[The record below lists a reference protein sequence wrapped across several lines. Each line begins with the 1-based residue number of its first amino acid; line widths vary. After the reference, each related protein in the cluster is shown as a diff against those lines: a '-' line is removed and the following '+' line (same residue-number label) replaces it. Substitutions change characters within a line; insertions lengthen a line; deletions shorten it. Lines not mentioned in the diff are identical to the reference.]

1 MRIAVYHNQPSG
13 GARRA
18 LHGFCKELALR
29 NELDIFTLSSSD
41 QHLIDDH
48 DVGRPVVV
56 LPYEP
61 RPQAKFG
68 LYLNDLQW
76 VRSLRELDRVNA
88 DAARQI
94 DDRGYDVVLV
104 DVCRYT
110 QAPYVLRYLQ
120 TAAAYYCHEPPRRF
134 YETSWRERGS
144 LYAWARAGRRFPF
157 RLALDRRMRREDSEL
172 VRCAGLVLT
181 NSTYNRLRL
190 GSIYGVS
197 ATVCPPGVEVP
208 PAGERREA
216 DYVLS
221 VGAIQAHKGFEFV
234 IESLG
239 AVSETLRPALHIVAN
254 EGNPRLARRLEAL
267 ARNCG
272 VALRIRMSISEPELE
287 REYQGALLFVYG
299 AHHEPLGLS
308 PLEAMAHRVPVV
320 AVNEGG
326 VGEGV
331 TDGSSGYLVCRSS
344 SAFAAA
350 VTALL
355 SAPLLRREMGA
366 AGRSVIEQNWS
377 WPTRARALEDALR
390 LLARPGS

>member
-18 LHGFCKELALR
+18 LYGFCKELALR

-41 QHLIDDH
+41 QRLIDDH

-56 LPYEP
+56 LPFAP
-61 RPQAKFG
+61 RRQAKFG

-88 DAARQI
+88 DAARRI
-94 DDRGYDVVLV
+94 DDGGYDVVLV

-120 TAAAYYCHEPPRRF
+120 TAAAYYCHEPLRRF

-144 LYAWARAGRRFPF
+144 LYAWARAVRRFPF
-157 RLALDRRMRREDSEL
+157 RLALDRRMRQEDREL
-172 VRCAGLVLT
+172 VRCAGQVLT
-181 NSTYNRLRL
+181 NSAYNRLRL

-197 ATVCPPGVEVP
+197 ATVCPPGVDVP
-208 PAGERREA
+208 PRSERREG

-221 VGAIQAHKGFEFV
+221 VGAIEAHKGFEFV

-239 AVSETLRPALHIVAN
+239 EVSETIRPALHIVAN
-254 EGNPRLARRLEAL
+254 DGNPRLARRLGAL

-272 VALRIRMSISEPELE
+272 VALRIRMAISDLELE
-287 REYQGALLFVYG
+287 REYEGALMFVYG
-299 AHHEPLGLS
+299 AHYEPLGLS

-326 VGEGV
+326 VAEGV
-331 TDGSSGYLVCRSS
+331 IDGRSGYLVCRNSHT
-344 SAFAAA
+344 FAAA
-350 VTALL
+350 ITELL
-355 SAPLLRREMGA
+355 SAPPLRREMGA
-366 AGRSVIEQNWS
+366 AGRSAIEQNWS
-377 WPTRARALEDALR
+377 WPDRARALEDALQ
-390 LLARPGS
+390 LLARPAN